1 MSYKTLMFLILM
13 AGAAHADD
21 IDPVKD
27 DLTIEG
33 ITEIML
39 DLEYQVSDQAKQ
51 AKHANDF
58 LRQVYKDINND

>member
-1 MSYKTLMFLILM
+1 MSYKTLLILVFLVI
-13 AGAAHADD
+13 AAQLAKPALAD
-21 IDPVKD
+21 
-27 DLTIEG
+27 TTA
-33 ITEIML
+33 TED